1 MRTDLTRQWFLR
13 LVGVVFL
20 IAFVSYWTQLPG
32 LVGSKG
38 ILPASELMA
47 SARSLGAAG
56 IWRAPTLCWF
66 STSDTF
72 LHLLA
77 GTGTAVSL
85 LLIAGILTGPMML
98 AAWAIYLSLVVVGQ
112 TFFNFQWDIL
122 LLETALTSLFI
133 APWSFRAPR
142 RHEPHAGLWLV
153 RLLLFKLMVLS
164 GITKLICLDP
174 TWWGRTALDYHYFTQ
189 PLPVWTSWYAHA
201 MPAAFRHFSVALMF
215 TIELGVPFLVFAG
228 RRLRVIGAFAILF
241 LQALIALTGNYGFFN
256 ILTVVL
262 CVTWLDDA
270 FLLRLIPA
278 RWRPTQAEPP
288 PNAAPKLGVRVVY
301 GVAVALF
308 AYASS
313 VAFVDEMVRTRPQ
326 GQIHGVAGA
335 LLDAGAVYAS
345 LGQPLSDAIEPFR
358 SISGYGLFRTM
369 TTARP
374 EVIVEIS
381 DDGTTWHELVFRYKV
396 GDVHRRPM
404 FVAPHQP
411 RLDWQMWFA
420 ALSPRRASG
429 WLERFLLRLLEGS
442 PAVVHLLDDPGLHDK
457 PPRFVRLVMYDYTF
471 TTREEAAQNLGAWWK
486 RERRGEMTQALSLD
500 SFKR

>member
-1 MRTDLTRQWFLR
+1 MNTALTRNWFLR

-20 IAFVSYWTQLPG
+20 VAFVSYWVQLPG

-47 SARSLGAAG
+47 SAKELGGAG
-56 IWRAPTLCWF
+56 IWRAPTLCWLGA
-66 STSDTF
+66 SDTF

-77 GTGTAVSL
+77 GAGTACSL
-85 LLIAGILTGPMML
+85 LLIAGILSGPML
-98 AAWAIYLSLVVVGQ
+98 VAAWAIYLSLVVVGQ

-122 LLETALTSLFI
+122 LLETALTSLFF
-133 APWSFRAPR
+133 APWRFRPSRAPAPR
-142 RHEPHAGLWLV
+142 AGLWLV
-153 RLLLFKLMVLS
+153 RSLLFKLMFLS

-174 TWWGRTALDYHYFTQ
+174 TWWGRTALDFHYFTQ
-189 PLPVWTSWYAHA
+189 PLPIWTSYYAHA
-201 MPAAFRHFSVALMF
+201 MPAGFRHLSVVLMF
-215 TIELGVPFLVFAG
+215 AIELGAPFLMFCG
-228 RRLRVIGAFAILF
+228 RRLRIAGAFAIVA
-241 LQALIALTGNYGFFN
+241 LQGLIGLTGNYGFFN
-256 ILTVVL
+256 LLTVVL

-278 RWRPTQAEPP
+278 RWQPASAEPQP
-288 PNAAPKLGVRVVY
+288 AAPAKRGLRIAY
-301 GVAVALF
+301 RLAIALF

-313 VAFVDEMVRTRPQ
+313 LTFVEEMVRTRPQ

-335 LLDAGAVYAS
+335 LLDAGAVYVS

-358 SISGYGLFRTM
+358 SVSGYGLFRTM
-369 TTARP
+369 TTSRP
-374 EVIVEIS
+374 EVVVETS

-396 GDVHRRPM
+396 GDVHRRPV

-429 WLERFLLRLLEGS
+429 WLERFIKRLLEGS
-442 PAVVHLLDDPGLHDK
+442 PAVTRLLDDPGLRAK
-457 PPRFVRLVMYDYTF
+457 PPKYVRLVMYDYTF
-471 TTREEAAQNLGAWWK
+471 TTRDEAAQNLGAWWQ
-486 RERRGEMTQALSLD
+486 RERKGELTQALSLD
-500 SFKR
+500 SFRR